1 MFLSSEQDKRG
12 FEMDKALTKVQNLNG
27 LETAHLSIIEAD
39 LISIGDYLKEYIT
52 KTRNYLA
59 DVAKIKIPVPNENP
73 ITSGLYKIVQSIIM
87 NNFVFLSDLSCFLDK
102 KPVIKPNITVVTKQ
116 GEDHPL
122 EPIINFM
129 GVFGISYNSLVDK
142 YREYFGKMEEY
153 EKYLINKEMKVENGD
168 KNKEEKFLKAIAE
181 AKKNYLDQLKDTT
194 KLAKETFE
202 CGFKFEDDLLGKYME
217 FFNKLFEEEDNK
229 LKRLV
234 KEYQDMRETFK
245 ILKENVNF
253 ERQKRINDLNNI
265 YRKYPLLSLHE
276 YVSKRGAQNKSNTN
290 DKPKIYKNISLFNIE
305 NIKKEMES
313 KGLEIDYEQLK
324 DEKMNLYFEDKFK
337 LFYGEEAVKDEIKN
351 EIINYLK
358 QDEDNI
364 IIFYYVINRNRVG
377 ENAKFINEDNLI
389 FLTDIFDMIFDFAHR
404 KGDIEKLDS
413 LMVLIVSYYIIKEGK
428 NIFADVYFKKKYLE
442 KHKELFTNPYF
453 WEDYLSRLIQS
464 KVQDKKNKP
473 AIAANKDKFIQEQTF
488 SNALSILH
496 QIKNYDLDNNLAARF
511 INLLELHGRITKEK
525 SSQMKAM
532 YEIKENN

>member
-1 MFLSSEQDKRG
+1 
-12 FEMDKALTKVQNLNG
+12 MDKALTKVQNLNA

-39 LISIGDYLKEYIT
+39 LISLGDYLKEYIT
-52 KTRNYLA
+52 KTRNYL
-59 DVAKIKIPVPNENP
+59 DDLAKIKIPVPNENP

-87 NNFVFLSDLSCFLDK
+87 NNSLFLSDLSCFLDK

-116 GEDHPL
+116 GEAHPL

-276 YVSKRGAQNKSNTN
+276 YVSKRGAKNKSNTN

-324 DEKMNLYFEDKFK
+324 DEKMNIYFEDKFK
-337 LFYGEEAVKDEIKN
+337 LFYGEEAIKDEIKN
-351 EIINYLK
+351 EIINYLRT
-358 QDEDNI
+358 DEDNLK
-364 IIFYYVINRNRVG
+364 IFFTVINKNRSTNSG
-377 ENAKFINEDNLI
+377 KFVNEDNII
-389 FLTDIFDMIFDFAHR
+389 FLTDILDMMLDFALR
-404 KGDIEKLDS
+404 KGDIEKCDGL
-413 LMVLIVSYYIIKEGK
+413 LMVFTNYYIMKEGK
-428 NIFADVYFKKKYLE
+428 KIHVDEYFKKNHLE
-442 KHKELFTNPYF
+442 KHKRLFNNPYF
-453 WEDYLSRLIQS
+453 WENYLYRQIQN
-464 KVQDKKNKP
+464 KVLDKTNNKRVREDKNR
-473 AIAANKDKFIQEQTF
+473 FIQDLTY
-488 SNALSILH
+488 SGAISILG
-496 QIKNYDLDNNLAARF
+496 QIKIYDLGNNLEVRF
-511 INLLELHGRITKEK
+511 LNLLVQHGKLTREK
-525 SSQMKAM
+525 SSEIKALLG
-532 YEIKENN
+532 IKENN